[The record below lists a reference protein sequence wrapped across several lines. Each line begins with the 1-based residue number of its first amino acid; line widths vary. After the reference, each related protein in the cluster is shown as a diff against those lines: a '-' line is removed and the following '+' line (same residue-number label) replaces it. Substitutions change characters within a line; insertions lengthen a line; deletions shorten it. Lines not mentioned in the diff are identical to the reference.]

1 MLLYKI
7 ALCGQRQAGCMV
19 KFKVNYSYLSRWPA
33 FSSIPLAAVATRG
46 LPSIVNCS
54 VQYILVTARHKAEL
68 TENSQRKAV
77 AFQKSRYFSFRSN
90 VLDSRSLRPLH
101 CLINVSM
108 RRGYY
113 AILDSGRLPPMGM
126 IGLSFRQSC
135 MQIPASRQIS
145 SPDKVNKYLGADL
158 EAVVCEE
165 YSVGAILDA

>member
-1 MLLYKI
+1 MRLTLSGMYGKI
-7 ALCGQRQAGCMV
+7 QSKLQLPFPMAS
-19 KFKVNYSYLSRWPA
+19 F
-33 FSSIPLAAVATRG
+33 FIDPLAAVATRD
-46 LPSIVNCS
+46 PIHRHCS
-54 VQYILVTARHKAEL
+54 VQYILVSARRKAEL

-108 RRGYY
+108 RRGYCGILDSG
-113 AILDSGRLPPMGM
+113 ILDSGRLPPMGM
-126 IGLSFRQSC
+126 IGLSFRQSL
-135 MQIPASRQIS
+135 ALIS

-158 EAVVCEE
+158 EAVFCEE